1 MRVIMASL
9 TLLTVLRL
17 DPCSG
22 GGGETDTPPAQTRTP
37 PNGGGEGGQNGA
49 GGNGADTTAGVTVPE
64 LFYETW
70 TYTTVS
76 SYPEG
81 GGEPKVTGLRGTETF
96 TPEGTYEQTYVVG
109 SLSFTNHYSGTYRV
123 VGSDPRVDGAFLIET
138 TDQDAQKQTWSVALD
153 VGLKRK
159 ALTLYNADGSPSMIL
174 GSKIS
179 E

>member
-1 MRVIMASL
+1 MRSITVSL
-9 TLLTVLRL
+9 TLLTILRL

-22 GGGETDTPPAQTRTP
+22 GGGETEPPPAQADAPT
-37 PNGGGEGGQNGA
+37 NGGGDGQNGA
-49 GGNGADTTAGVTVPE
+49 GGNGAGTTAGVTVPE

-96 TPEGTYEQTYVVG
+96 AREGTYEQTYVVG

-159 ALTLYNADGSPSMIL
+159 ALTLYNADGSPSVIL
-174 GSKIS
+174 GSKLS